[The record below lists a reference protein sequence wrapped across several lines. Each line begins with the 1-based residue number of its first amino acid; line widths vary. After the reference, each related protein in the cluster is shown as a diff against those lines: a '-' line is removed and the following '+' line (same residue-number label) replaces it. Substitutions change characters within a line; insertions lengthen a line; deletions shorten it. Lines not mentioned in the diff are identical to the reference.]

1 MLVWRTIYC
10 RKSGGKCQDD
20 ILKDSIKGISTV
32 LKLSINA
39 CVSHVLAIVTEMN
52 AKTCGLAGS

>member
-1 MLVWRTIYC
+1 MIFSRIVHHT
-10 RKSGGKCQDD
+10 
-20 ILKDSIKGISTV
+20 IKGISTV

-39 CVSHVLAIVTEMN
+39 CVSHVLAIVMEMN